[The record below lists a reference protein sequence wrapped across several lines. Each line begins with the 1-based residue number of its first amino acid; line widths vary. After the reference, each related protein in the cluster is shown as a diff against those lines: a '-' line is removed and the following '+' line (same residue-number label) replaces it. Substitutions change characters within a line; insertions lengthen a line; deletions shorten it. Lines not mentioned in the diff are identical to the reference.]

1 MIENPQR
8 THWARILALFLAG
21 IAVSFL
27 VGKAPTA
34 LPLLRNELDL
44 SLFQA
49 GLVISIYSLVSGTL
63 GLFCGMLADRAGQR
77 RIGLFGMALAAAA
90 SLAGAFSEGPL
101 LLLSTRALEGLGFF
115 LTVVSMPALLLRA
128 ARLSDMRRVMGLWS
142 GYMPTGMGLMMLTG
156 GLLLDSLG
164 WRGVWLVNAALV
176 AAVAVLVLVAAAPL
190 SRPPVRREP
199 LPPLR
204 AITEVCRPG
213 PLLLALAF
221 GSYGAQFLIVTA
233 FVPLI
238 LVENAGWSPAAAG
251 TAGAFVIIANIV
263 GCFSAGSLLDSGRSR
278 AAIVI
283 TVAAIMAACAIV
295 VMGGFAPI
303 AIRLIAAAL
312 LSAFGGLIPGV
323 LFSGVPVHA
332 PSPLHIA
339 SVNGL
344 MLQGVAL
351 GQLIGPALTSF
362 VVDLSGSWAGA
373 LAVLLPLAA
382 ATMLAGTGLG
392 RLERRTG

>member
-1 MIENPQR
+1 MSEHPKS
-8 THWARILALFLAG
+8 TAWARILALFLAG

-27 VGKAPTA
+27 VGKAPPA
-34 LPLLRNELDL
+34 LPLLRTELGL

-49 GLVISIYSLVSGTL
+49 GLVISIYSLVSGTF

-77 RIGLFGMALAAAA
+77 RIGIFGMALAAGA
-90 SLAGAFSEGPL
+90 SLVGAFAEGPVL
-101 LLLSTRALEGLGFF
+101 LLATRAVEGLGFF
-115 LTVVSMPALLLRA
+115 FTVISMPALMLRA

-142 GYMPTGMGLMMLTG
+142 AYMPAGMGLMMLTG
-156 GLLLDSLG
+156 GLLVDGLG
-164 WRGVWLVNAALV
+164 WRGVWLLNAGLV
-176 AAVAVLVLVAAAPL
+176 AAVAVLALIAAAPL
-190 SRPPVRREP
+190 SPPQQRRAP

-204 AITEVCRPG
+204 AVAEILKPG
-213 PLLLALAF
+213 PLLLALSF

-251 TAGAFVIIANIV
+251 VAGAFVIILNII
-263 GCFSAGSLLDSGRSR
+263 GCFSAGPLLDGGRTR
-278 AAIVI
+278 AAII
-283 TVAAIMAACAIV
+283 IAVAVTMAACAIV

-303 AIRLIAAAL
+303 AIRLAAAAL
-312 LSAFGGLIPGV
+312 LSAVGGLIPGV

-332 PSPLHIA
+332 PTPLHIA

-351 GQLIGPALTSF
+351 GQLVGPALTSYI
-362 VVDLSGSWAGA
+362 VDLSGSWTGA

-382 ATMLAGTGLG
+382 ATMLAGLGLG
-392 RLERRTG
+392 RLERQAN